1 MTLNQF
7 ELLSKTQQKMSKF
20 KFKPTFI
27 IVLLSVSMF
36 ASAAKPY
43 SVWMADSEMKRMPES
58 WMTDFAKKPKWDYC
72 NGLELGAILKVWK
85 LTMEPKYFN
94 YVKSYT
100 DTIIASDGKITGYKL
115 EDYNIDKLNS
125 GKMLFDLYAVSKEEK
140 LKKAMDLLRSQMKTH
155 PRTTEGGFWHKKIY
169 TNQMWLD
176 GLYMGSP
183 YLAEYG
189 YRFGEKALFDDVA
202 KQIILI
208 NKHLYDSKTGL
219 YYHGWDESHKQKWS
233 DPTTGCSPNFWSRSM
248 GWYMMSIVDVLDYLP
263 KNHPKRARII
273 KILTNLSTSLDKFR
287 DKETGMWYQVTDK
300 IGAEGNYVE
309 SSGSAMFIYTWVKG
323 AQKGYLPKA
332 FLKKGQDAYGQYVK
346 RFIKQNEDG
355 TISLTDGC
363 AVAGLGGEPRYRDG
377 SYQYYISEPKR
388 DNDPKAVGP
397 FIMVS
402 VLLKK

>member
-1 MTLNQF
+1 MLKLKF
-7 ELLSKTQQKMSKF
+7 KSAFILALLS
-20 KFKPTFI
+20 
-27 IVLLSVSMF
+27 LSLF

-85 LTMEPKYFN
+85 LTMDPRYFN

-100 DTIIASDGKITGYKL
+100 DTIISPDGKITGYKL

-176 GLYMGSP
+176 GLYMASP
-183 YLAEYG
+183 YLAEYAQ
-189 YRFGEKALFDDVA
+189 RFGEKAIFDDVA

-208 NKHLYDSKTGL
+208 NKHLYDAKTGL
-219 YYHGWDESHKQKWS
+219 YYHGWDESRKQRWS
-233 DPTTGCSPNFWSRSM
+233 DPKTGCSPNFWSRSM

-263 KNHPKRARII
+263 KNHPKRAQII
-273 KILTNLSTSLDKFR
+273 RILTNLSTTLDKYR

-300 IGAEGNYVE
+300 MGAEGNYVE

-323 AQKGYLPKA
+323 AQKGYLPKS
-332 FLKKGQDAYGQYVK
+332 FLKKGEVAYDQFVK
-346 RFIKQNEDG
+346 RFIKDNGDG

-363 AVAGLGGEPRYRDG
+363 SVAGLGGEPRYRDG